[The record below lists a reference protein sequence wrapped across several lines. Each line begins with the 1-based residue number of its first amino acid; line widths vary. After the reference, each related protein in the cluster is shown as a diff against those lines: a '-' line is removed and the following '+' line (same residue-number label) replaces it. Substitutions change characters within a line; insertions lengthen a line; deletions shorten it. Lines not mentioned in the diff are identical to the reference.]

1 MFFTLAFPTIDPVA
15 IQIGPF
21 ALRWYALAYVVS
33 ILLGWRYAR
42 ALVARNESP
51 LTPKML
57 DDFVGW
63 AVLGIVLGGR
73 IGYVVFYNPGYY
85 LENPLQ
91 IFALWQGGMS
101 FHGGLIGVIS
111 AMALFAHRRDLR
123 VFQLSDTVAAA
134 TPIGLFFGR
143 LANFTNGE
151 LFGWPSHVPWAMVFP
166 NGGPLPRHP
175 SQLYEAALEGL
186 LLFCV
191 LAVAAWRYQA
201 LRRPGLLSGLF
212 LCGYALSRMAV
223 ELFREPDPQL
233 GFLIGGA
240 TMGQLLSLPM
250 FAFGIFFIWRAQRQT
265 ASHQ

>member
-1 MFFTLAFPTIDPVA
+1 MLFALAFPVIDPVL

-21 ALRWYALAYVVS
+21 VIRWYPLAYVIGIV
-33 ILLGWRYAR
+33 LGWLYVR
-42 ALVARNESP
+42 ALAARRQKL

-57 DDFVGW
+57 NDFVSW

-73 IGYVVFYNPGYY
+73 IGYVVFYNPSYY
-85 LENPLQ
+85 LANPRQ
-91 IFALWQGGMS
+91 VFALWQGGMS
-101 FHGGLIGVIS
+101 FHGGLIGVIL
-111 AMALFAHRRDLR
+111 AMLLFARRRDLQ
-123 VFQLSDTVAAA
+123 FLQLSDTVATAA
-134 TPIGLFFGR
+134 PIGLFFGR
-143 LANFTNGE
+143 LANFIDGE

-166 NGGPLPRHP
+166 GGGPLPRHP

-201 LRRPGLLSGLF
+201 LRRPGLMSGLF
-212 LCGYALSRMAV
+212 LCGYALCRMTV

-240 TMGQLLSLPM
+240 TMGQLLSVPM
-250 FAFGIFFIWRAQRQT
+250 FVFGIVFVWRAQRQV
-265 ASHQ
+265 A